1 MNIRL
6 IIQILLAMIFI
17 EFIAIIYQTRVYKQE
32 LNKSIEYE
40 KFREEVLA
48 KAEKEIEEIRT
59 AMKKQKVLKER
70 LEEAKDVFERLKERE

>member
-40 KFREEVLA
+40 KFREEVYA
-48 KAEKEIEEIRT
+48 KEEKEREEIRT

-70 LEEAKDVFERLKERE
+70 LEELNKKREQIKK

>member
-48 KAEKEIEEIRT
+48 KPEKEREEIRT

-70 LEEAKDVFERLKERE
+70 LEELNKKREKIK

>member
-40 KFREEVLA
+40 KCREEVLA
-48 KAEKEIEEIRT
+48 KAEKEREEIRT

-70 LEEAKDVFERLKERE
+70 LEELNKKREQIKK